1 MKKIK
6 LKHSK
11 PKNRSSSVLNWT
23 IPSKINPNNKKIN
36 QNKYFRQSSTI
47 GAVDSNF
54 YNKSIN
60 PNKTKNETINSLFK
74 DLQLYKK

>member
-36 QNKYFRQSSTI
+36 QNNIFANHPQ
-47 GAVDSNF
+47 
-54 YNKSIN
+54 
-60 PNKTKNETINSLFK
+60 
-74 DLQLYKK
+74 